1 MSCHGLSGGLALF
14 WDESIYVQ
22 LLSLGKRHIDILI
35 RESPT
40 DQMWR
45 ATFVYG
51 EPRVEN
57 RKHMWDLLRRL
68 PAVRPEPW
76 MLIGDFNEAMWQYEH
91 FTETPRPER
100 QMMDFREAL
109 SHCHLHDLGFSGIP
123 WTYNN
128 NQPGRRNVRVRLDRS
143 VADMDWINLF
153 PDASS

>member
-68 PAVRPEPW
+68 RAVGPEPW

-128 NQPGRRNVRVRLDRS
+128 QPTWQ
-143 VADMDWINLF
+143 A
-153 PDASS
+153 

>member
-1 MSCHGLSGGLALF
+1 M
-14 WDESIYVQ
+14 
-22 LLSLGKRHIDILI
+22 
-35 RESPT
+35 
-40 DQMWR
+40 
-45 ATFVYG
+45 YG

-68 PAVRPEPW
+68 RAVGPEPW

-128 NQPGRRNVRVRLDRS
+128 NQPGRCNVRVRLDRS